1 MQAAG
6 LCDIDIKRLSNT
18 MLRKTPC
25 LKYLNNDWKK
35 KIIKLKEL
43 KPLIKF
49 LMGGNL
55 WIIA

>member
-25 LKYLNNDWKK
+25 LKHLKTNWKNNNNKTK
-35 KIIKLKEL
+35 RTQTINNISHGVV
-43 KPLIKF
+43 IYV
-49 LMGGNL
+49 
-55 WIIA
+55 